1 MLRGLYT
8 SALGM
13 TTQMNRMDVIS
24 NNIANVNTGGYKKDK
39 VITQSFTE
47 ELMKHITDDTG
58 EANMLKFNNT
68 SPVGKFSLG
77 LFVDDMST
85 DFSTGPLKTTNG
97 TFDLAVNGSGFFAVN
112 YTNPN
117 GQSEERY
124 TRDGA
129 FTLSGDRTLMTKDG
143 VPVAGVNGGNI
154 TVPDGSIAIGEDGA
168 IYVDA
173 EYVNQIR
180 LVDFNDKTFLRKQGG
195 NLYNAP
201 AEAGLTAFTGTVEQ
215 GVLELSNVNSV
226 REMVEMI
233 EITRAYEAN
242 QRMITT
248 HDQTMQRAVNDIGK
262 K

>member
-58 EANMLKFNNT
+58 TATTLRYNNT
-68 SPVGKFSLG
+68 TPVGRFSLG
-77 LFVDDMST
+77 LFVDDLNT
-85 DFSTGPLKTTNG
+85 DFSTGSLKTTGG
-97 TFDLAVNGSGFFAVN
+97 TFDLAVNGDGFFAVN
-112 YTNPN
+112 YTNN
-117 GQSEERY
+117 SGQTEERY

-129 FTLSGDRTLMTKDG
+129 FTLSNERILMTKDG
-143 VPVAGVNGGNI
+143 IPVAGQNSANI
-154 TVPDGSIAIGEDGA
+154 TIPDGSISIGQDGA

-173 EYVNQIR
+173 EYVDTIK
-180 LVDFNDKTFLRKQGG
+180 LVDFTDKSFLRKQGG
-195 NLYNAP
+195 NLYTATG
-201 AEAGLTAFTGTVEQ
+201 EAGLTVFNGTVEQ

>member
-47 ELMKHITDDTG
+47 ELMKHITND
-58 EANMLKFNNT
+58 NSNSSMLRYNNT
-68 SPVGKFSLG
+68 APVGRFSLG
-77 LFVDDMST
+77 LFVDDVSV
-85 DFSTGPLKTTNG
+85 DFSTGSLKYTGG
-97 TFDLAVNGSGFFAVN
+97 TFDLAVNGDGFFAVN
-112 YTNPN
+112 YTNAS
-117 GQSEERY
+117 GQTEERY

-129 FTLSGDRTLMTKDG
+129 FTLSPERVLMTKDG
-143 VPVAGVNGGNI
+143 FPVAGANGGNI
-154 TVPDGSIAIGEDGA
+154 VVPDGSISIAQDGS

-173 EYVNQIR
+173 EYIDSIK
-180 LVDFNDKTFLRKQGG
+180 LVDFQDKTFLRKQGG
-195 NLYNAP
+195 NLYTAP
-201 AEAGLTAFTGTVEQ
+201 QEAGLIAFRGTVEQ